1 MGIADLQ
8 AVVALGLRIQ
18 NGRTGSVT
26 AGHLLVTSR
35 SLRPHLCLAYMPKTE
50 VVAGDENVANCDG
63 CAASL
68 NAMPRR
74 SKSNPPHKFVLEA
87 LASLNPEV
95 RRMFSG
101 FAVYIGDRLVLMLR
115 DHSKYPKD
123 NGIWLVL
130 SEGIDPA
137 DASLRRDFPSIR
149 AIQMLGNKISHWLL
163 IPSDGADFERE
174 ALDACDLI
182 QDRDPRLGRI
192 PQSRR

>member
-1 MGIADLQ
+1 MLPIAIVCSILK
-8 AVVALGLRIQ
+8 
-18 NGRTGSVT
+18 
-26 AGHLLVTSR
+26 
-35 SLRPHLCLAYMPKTE
+35 C
-50 VVAGDENVANCDG
+50 
-63 CAASL
+63 
-68 NAMPRR
+68 MPRH

-87 LASLNPEV
+87 LASLDPEV

-174 ALDACDLI
+174 ALDVCNLSRTATHGWVAFRN
-182 QDRDPRLGRI
+182 RDGNQRRLCKGRR
-192 PQSRR
+192 SRH